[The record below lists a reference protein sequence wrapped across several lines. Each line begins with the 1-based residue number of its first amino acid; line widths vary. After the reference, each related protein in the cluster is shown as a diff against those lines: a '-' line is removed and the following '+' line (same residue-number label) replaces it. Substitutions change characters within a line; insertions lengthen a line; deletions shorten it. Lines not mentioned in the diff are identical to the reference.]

1 MPDHYMDDIY
11 SDINRKKQL
20 EDAQENKEFD
30 RDIDAYNKGKENLT
44 DEERVD
50 RLKDAARKKR
60 LYNDISGSINGFEEA
75 KKDPNLVKE
84 LQGIGFE
91 TAVNVATDS
100 LTTALGWAPPLYAV
114 VNFLS
119 AGGANLVAQ
128 KMIRGEENISWGEAF
143 GSAGLGTIPFMNPA
157 AGKLTKVVGKP
168 QTIKRA
174 VVGGGLTG
182 VGYQQIE
189 KGINERRVISPTE
202 AALGFTAGGAAGGAF
217 KSAADTGQRIL
228 AQIKGISPMG
238 DLAYGL
244 GGTGG
249 AGAMKGSTKAV
260 PKLST
265 NERLKQSLIA
275 NEVIELPPAYKGGPI
290 TFRPEADFFDVSAA
304 LIGGGQEDA
313 RDALGRKID
322 YNRAK
327 VTEFGATRAE
337 RRDTVFNHIK
347 NSLRRNKKDGT
358 GTNITRRE
366 FNEYA
371 KEQIAAEKDLR
382 KAIKLLNIRSYAS
395 LKNIDLSDYPT
406 SEAQLE
412 LLNKINKAKVKPR
425 RNKTDTSQQ
434 FQNKVRKWERDTAPY
449 QQFTDYKETF
459 DYGHIIS
466 AKTGFRMEDLGMNRI
481 SNTEIEAAHNIAS
494 YDPYTKKIIEILQEG
509 NRERGSRRD
518 YLPVVQRMRNTAG
531 SVVEDFVKWKANK
544 DNDPVNLTKI
554 LDKFIP
560 RDQHDNYLQFIQ
572 KKFYKKRSLGYA
584 TIKEFVEEVY
594 GFDYKIFKD
603 LPQKH
608 KNKVE
613 KEYLKQRVES
623 GNVTGKQ
630 QYDQAGE
637 WMLEA
642 IDEFIGLHHLSK
654 PKKLPKQEDIDLP
667 QNIDDLMD
675 MILPDRLPD
684 E

>member
-1 MPDHYMDDIY
+1 MEEEQDIQ
-11 SDINRKKQL
+11 SDIVKQKQL
-20 EDAQENKEFD
+20 RDAQENQEFD
-30 RDIDAYNKGKENLT
+30 RDMDAYRRGRELT
-44 DEERVD
+44 DEQRKKVLLD
-50 RLKDAARKKR
+50 NARKRQTGLDLKAE
-60 LYNDISGSINGFEEA
+60 IAG
-75 KKDPNLVKE
+75 V
-84 LQGIGFE
+84 GFE
-91 TAVNVATDS
+91 TSVNVATDA

-119 AGGANLVAQ
+119 AGGANLVSQ
-128 KMIRGEENISWGEAF
+128 KVIRGKEDIDWGEAWA
-143 GSAGLGTIPFMNPA
+143 SAGLGTIPFMSPS
-157 AGKLTKVVGKP
+157 AGRLTKVVGNP
-168 QTIKRA
+168 NSIKRA

-189 KGINERRVISPTE
+189 AGINERRVISPTE
-202 AALGFTAGGAAGGAF
+202 AALGFA
-217 KSAADTGQRIL
+217 
-228 AQIKGISPMG
+228 
-238 DLAYGL
+238 
-244 GGTGG
+244 TGG
-249 AGAMKGSTKAV
+249 AVSGGMVKGSEVLGKALLGNINARPV
-260 PKLST
+260 YALEPKVST

-275 NEVIELPPAYKGGPI
+275 NEVIELPPAYKGGPV

-327 VTEFGATRAE
+327 VTEFGATRSE
-337 RRDTVFNHIK
+337 RRDMVFNHIK

-358 GTNITRRE
+358 GTNITRKE

-412 LLNKINKAKVKPR
+412 LLNQINKAKVKPR
-425 RNKTDTSQQ
+425 RSKTDTTEQ
-434 FQNKVRKWERDTAPY
+434 FQNKVRKWQRDTAPY

-466 AKTGFRMEDLGMNRI
+466 AKTGFRAEDLGMNRI
-481 SNTEIEAAHNIAS
+481 SNTEIEAAHNVAS
-494 YDPYTKKIIEILQEG
+494 IDPYTRKIIEILQEG

-572 KKFYKKRSLGYA
+572 KKFYQKRALGYA

-603 LPQKH
+603 MPQKL

-623 GNVTGKQ
+623 GNITGKQ

-654 PKKLPKQEDIDLP
+654 PKRLRTVKEDTQLQNLDDLPKD
-667 QNIDDLMD
+667 IDDLMD
-675 MILPDRLPD
+675 MILPDRLPN

>member
-1 MPDHYMDDIY
+1 MEEEQDIQ
-11 SDINRKKQL
+11 SDIVKQKQL
-20 EDAQENKEFD
+20 RDAQENQEFD
-30 RDIDAYNKGKENLT
+30 RDMDAYRRGKDLT
-44 DEERVD
+44 DEQ
-50 RLKDAARKKR
+50 RKQV
-60 LYNDISGSINGFEEA
+60 LLDNAA
-75 KKDPNLVKE
+75 KKKQTGLDLKAEIAGV
-84 LQGIGFE
+84 GFE
-91 TAVNVATDS
+91 TSVNVATDA

-119 AGGANLVAQ
+119 AGGANLVSQ
-128 KMIRGEENISWGEAF
+128 KMIRGKEDIDWGEAWA
-143 GSAGLGTIPFMNPA
+143 SAGMGTIPFMSPA
-157 AGKLTKVVGKP
+157 AGRLTKVVGNP
-168 QTIKRA
+168 NSIKRA

-182 VGYQQIE
+182 VGYQQIQA
-189 KGINERRVISPTE
+189 GVNEGRVISPTE
-202 AALGFTAGGAAGGAF
+202 AALGFA
-217 KSAADTGQRIL
+217 
-228 AQIKGISPMG
+228 
-238 DLAYGL
+238 
-244 GGTGG
+244 TGG
-249 AGAMKGSTKAV
+249 AVSGGMVKGSEVLGKALLGNINARPV
-260 PKLST
+260 YALEPKIST

-275 NEVIELPPAYKGGPI
+275 NEVIELPPAYKGGPV

-327 VTEFGATRAE
+327 VTEFGATKSE
-337 RRDTVFNHIK
+337 RRDMVFNHIK

-371 KEQIAAEKDLR
+371 KEQITAEKDLR
-382 KAIKLLNIRSYAS
+382 KAIKLLNLRSYAYKKGIN
-395 LKNIDLSDYPT
+395 LWDYPT

-412 LLNKINKAKVKPR
+412 LLNQINKAKVKPR
-425 RNKTDTSQQ
+425 RSKTDTTAQ
-434 FQNKVRKWERDTAPY
+434 FQNKVRKWQRDTAPY

-466 AKTGFRMEDLGMNRI
+466 AKTGFRLEDLGMNRI
-481 SNTEIEAAHNIAS
+481 SNTEIEVAHNVAS
-494 YDPYTKKIIEILQEG
+494 VDPYTRKIIEILQEG

-518 YLPVVQRMRNTAG
+518 YVPVVQRMRNTAG

-560 RDQHDNYLQFIQ
+560 RDQHDNYLQFVQ
-572 KKFYKKRSLGYA
+572 KKFYQKRALGYA

-594 GFDYKIFKD
+594 GFDYKIFKNM
-603 LPQKH
+603 PQKL
-608 KNKVE
+608 KNEVE

-623 GNVTGKQ
+623 GNVIGKQ

-654 PKKLPKQEDIDLP
+654 PKRLRTVKEETQLQDLDDLPKD
-667 QNIDDLMD
+667 IDDLMD

>member
-1 MPDHYMDDIY
+1 MEEEQDIQ
-11 SDINRKKQL
+11 SDIVKQKQL
-20 EDAQENKEFD
+20 RDAQENQEFD
-30 RDIDAYNKGKENLT
+30 RDMDAYRRGRELT
-44 DEERVD
+44 DEQRKKVLLD
-50 RLKDAARKKR
+50 NARKRQTGLDLKAE
-60 LYNDISGSINGFEEA
+60 IAG
-75 KKDPNLVKE
+75 V
-84 LQGIGFE
+84 GFE
-91 TAVNVATDS
+91 TSVNVATDA

-119 AGGANLVAQ
+119 AGGANLVSQ
-128 KMIRGEENISWGEAF
+128 KVIRGKEDINWGEAWA
-143 GSAGLGTIPFMNPA
+143 SAGLGTIPFMSPS
-157 AGKLTKVVGKP
+157 AGRLTKVVGNP
-168 QTIKRA
+168 NSIKRA

-189 KGINERRVISPTE
+189 AGINERRVISPTE
-202 AALGFTAGGAAGGAF
+202 AALGFA
-217 KSAADTGQRIL
+217 
-228 AQIKGISPMG
+228 
-238 DLAYGL
+238 
-244 GGTGG
+244 TGG
-249 AGAMKGSTKAV
+249 AVSGGMVKGSEVLGKALLGNINARPV
-260 PKLST
+260 YALEPKVST

-275 NEVIELPPAYKGGPI
+275 NEVIELPPAYKGGPV

-327 VTEFGATRAE
+327 VTEFGATRSE
-337 RRDTVFNHIK
+337 RRDMVFNHIK

-358 GTNITRRE
+358 GTNITRKE

-412 LLNKINKAKVKPR
+412 LLNQINKAKVKPR
-425 RNKTDTSQQ
+425 RSKTDTTEQ
-434 FQNKVRKWERDTAPY
+434 FQNKVRKWQRDTAPY

-466 AKTGFRMEDLGMNRI
+466 AKTGFRAEDLGMNRI
-481 SNTEIEAAHNIAS
+481 SNTEIEAAHNVAS
-494 YDPYTKKIIEILQEG
+494 IDPYTRKIIEILQEG

-572 KKFYKKRSLGYA
+572 KKFYQKRALGYA

-603 LPQKH
+603 MPQKL

-623 GNVTGKQ
+623 GNITGKQ

-654 PKKLPKQEDIDLP
+654 PKRLRTVKEDTQLRNLDDLPKD
-667 QNIDDLMD
+667 IDDLMD
-675 MILPDRLPD
+675 MILPDRLPN